1 MRVSPGIKNFD
12 WYKAHV
18 ILRRMEVLV
27 KAATIAKR
35 RSTDAGFIGDDGLC
49 PNWAVTRYHIW
60 KDIASLRHGPFN
72 IIANAR
78 LWSKMYHTELG
89 SGTLLFNERV
99 ILGTPHRISCKATK
113 SL

>member
-1 MRVSPGIKNFD
+1 VRVSPGIKNFD

-35 RSTDAGFIGDDGLC
+35 RSTDAGFIGDDGSR

-72 IIANAR
+72 ILRMRGCGAKCIIPR
-78 LWSKMYHTELG
+78 KWHIM
-89 SGTLLFNERV
+89 
-99 ILGTPHRISCKATK
+99 I
-113 SL
+113 